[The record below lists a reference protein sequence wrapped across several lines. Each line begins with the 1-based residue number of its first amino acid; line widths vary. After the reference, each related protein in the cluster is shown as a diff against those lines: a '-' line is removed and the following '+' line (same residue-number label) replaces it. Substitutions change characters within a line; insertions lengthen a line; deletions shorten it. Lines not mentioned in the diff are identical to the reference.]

1 MTPDQEITAESAV
14 YARITQQLRSLPQI
28 PDPSGI
34 YIAGIFTPTAT
45 CTNLVTAAAPKVQ
58 LALKSVSKC
67 LITAVPMEDLA
78 CGSLE
83 LSGALERV
91 MEVYQEVYHPRV
103 STLESLQV
111 VNMCSLTA

>member
-14 YARITQQLRSLPQI
+14 YARTTQQLRSPPQI
-28 PDPSGI
+28 LPGPSGI

-45 CTNLVTAAAPKVQ
+45 LTNLVTAAAPKIQ

-78 CGSLE
+78 CGSLG
-83 LSGALERV
+83 LSRALER
-91 MEVYQEVYHPRV
+91 
-103 STLESLQV
+103 
-111 VNMCSLTA
+111 